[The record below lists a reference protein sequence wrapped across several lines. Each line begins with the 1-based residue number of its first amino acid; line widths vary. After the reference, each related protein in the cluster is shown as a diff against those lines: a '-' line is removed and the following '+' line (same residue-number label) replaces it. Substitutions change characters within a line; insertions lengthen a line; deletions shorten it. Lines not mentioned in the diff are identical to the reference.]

1 MFNRYPWIILA
12 TLLLAACA
20 STTVTGSWKN
30 PEYSGLPRNIYI
42 VGISK
47 QDTNRRIFEDE
58 FSRQLQG
65 YGVTGISSY
74 KDLAEPQNATKEAIA
89 DRVIK
94 NGADSVLMTRIIG
107 KRTEEVVTPGRIS
120 GYETGPNYAYP
131 RPYYPDPYYR
141 DWGNYYDRRFE
152 ATYEP
157 PIVTQF
163 QVVTIEANLYDAK
176 SGALI
181 WSAQLETV
189 VEASTQEL
197 IADFVTT
204 VTKDLRKQG
213 LL

>member
-1 MFNRYPWIILA
+1 MFNRFPWIILA
-12 TLLLAACA
+12 TFLLAACA
-20 STTVTGSWKN
+20 STSVTGSWKN
-30 PEYSGLPRNIYI
+30 PDYSGSPRKIYI

-58 FSRQLQG
+58 FSRQLQV

-89 DRVIK
+89 DRVKK

-107 KRTEEVVTPGRIS
+107 KHTEEVVSPGRIS

-157 PIVTQF
+157 PIVTQL

-176 SGALI
+176 SGELI

-204 VTKDLRKQG
+204 VTNDLRKQG